1 VYFCLQ
7 GTIITVINDEIALSH
22 SYYVMDMDY
31 FNGNQ

>member
-1 VYFCLQ
+1 
-7 GTIITVINDEIALSH
+7 VINDEIAFSH